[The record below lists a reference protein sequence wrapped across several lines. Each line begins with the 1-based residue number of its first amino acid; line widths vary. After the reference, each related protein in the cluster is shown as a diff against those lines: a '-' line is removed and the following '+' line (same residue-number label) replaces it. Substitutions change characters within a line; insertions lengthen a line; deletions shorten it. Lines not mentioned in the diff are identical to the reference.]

1 MIFIGILD
9 FLGVRGYLL
18 RNSRIPSD
26 FCLGILEFLTRN
38 SKFIIGILE
47 FPTMS
52 STMSS
57 LGSTRGSLFY
67 DAISRSSWGMTQGLG
82 ILEFPKTR
90 IPQSRIPPK
99 TQIKQKN
106 SRF

>member
-1 MIFIGILD
+1 MILYRNSS
-9 FLGVRGYLL
+9 FLGVRGFLL

-38 SKFIIGILE
+38 SRFILGILE

-57 LGSTRGSLFY
+57 SGSTRGSLFC
-67 DAISRSSWGMTQGLG
+67 DEIPRSSRGMTQGLG
-82 ILEFPKTR
+82 ILEFPKLEF
-90 IPQSRIPPK
+90 PK
-99 TQIKQKN
+99 LEFLQK
-106 SRF
+106 RR

>member
-9 FLGVRGYLL
+9 FLGVRGCLL

-38 SKFIIGILE
+38 SRFILGILE

-57 LGSTRGSLFY
+57 SGSTRGSLFC
-67 DAISRSSWGMTQGLG
+67 DEIPRSGRG
-82 ILEFPKTR
+82 
-90 IPQSRIPPK
+90 
-99 TQIKQKN
+99 
-106 SRF
+106 